1 MCGSVGIWSGGMVDP
16 RTGCIR
22 DLVLLPAVRPYVSY
36 GHSLTGY
43 MYSPTDQET
52 CGPTAGA

>member
-1 MCGSVGIWSGGMVDP
+1 MAPIPGDP
-16 RTGCIR
+16 NR